1 MTHEEVT
8 LAAIVR
14 EVLVFLRERED
25 AVLFGAQAVNA
36 YCEPVRITED
46 VDIASTSAAALAATL
61 AQRLHSKFHIAT
73 RVRDVGGGFR
83 ISQVRKPKN
92 RRLVDVRPVETLPA
106 CQVIEGVRVVSPPDL
121 VAMKAISI
129 VERKGREKEL
139 SGRLD
144 LARLL
149 RAFPDLTSA
158 QSVVTDALQRLS
170 GDSRAIEIWRQASE
184 HPLAPDD
191 DDADSGE

>member
-1 MTHEEVT
+1 MTHEDVT

-36 YCEPVRITED
+36 YCEPVRMTED
-46 VDIASTSAAALAATL
+46 VDIASTSAEALAETL
-61 AQRLHSKFHIAT
+61 AQRLHSTFHLAT

-83 ISQVRKPKN
+83 IYQVRKPKN
-92 RRLVDVRPVETLPA
+92 RHLVDVRQVDPLPA
-106 CQVIEGVRVVSPPDL
+106 FQLIESVRVVSPPDL
-121 VAMKAISI
+121 IAMKAISI

-139 SGRLD
+139 SDRLD

-149 RAFPDLTSA
+149 RAFPDLRSA
-158 QSVVTDALQRLS
+158 RSVVTEALQRLS
-170 GDSRAIEIWRQASE
+170 GDARAVEIWRHASE
-184 HPLAPDD
+184 HPLAPEEEDVN
-191 DDADSGE
+191 SEE